1 MLRST
6 RAAALLAQRVL
17 LLLLLLLLRAAALVH
32 LPVAQQRRLP
42 FANSQRHAARS
53 CPNDAATC

>member
-6 RAAALLAQRVL
+6 RAAALLAQRV
-17 LLLLLLLLRAAALVH
+17 LLLLLLLRAAALVH

>member
-6 RAAALLAQRVL
+6 RAAALLAQRV
-17 LLLLLLLLRAAALVH
+17 LLLLLLLRAAALVH

-42 FANSQRHAARS
+42 FANSQRHAAQS